1 MKKIIILILL
11 CTVSISNIFCLFNND
26 DKDDDDN
33 CDGKSVSIGEK
44 ISGSLSS
51 SDPVD
56 DGWFYDTY
64 CIKTKEGKN
73 YKVELWSDSG
83 NTVTLSADTDDGEE
97 DIIYTSDYDYIIETS
112 EGGTATM
119 YIYTNDSNVY
129 SSDVTYSFQ
138 ISSM

>member
-1 MKKIIILILL
+1 MKKIIILMLL

-26 DKDDDDN
+26 EKEDEDK
-33 CDGKSVSIGEK
+33 CDGKSVSVGEK
-44 ISGSLSS
+44 ISGSLTT

-64 CIKTKEGKN
+64 CIKTSEGKN

-83 NTVTLSADTDDGEE
+83 DIVTLSADTEDGEE
-97 DIIYTSDYDYIIETS
+97 DIVYTSDYDYVIETS
-112 EGGTATM
+112 DGGTATM

-129 SSDVTYSFQ
+129 SNDVGYSFQ